1 MTYRDPSSP
10 AIQAAPLTKSDAN
23 VIDPPT
29 KAIYVGGAGDV
40 TVLMADDSTPV
51 TFAGVQAGTLLPI
64 RIQKLMSTGTA
75 ATSVLA
81 LY

>member
-10 AIQAAPLTKSDAN
+10 AIQAALLTKSDGN

-29 KAIYVGGAGDV
+29 KALYVGGAGDV
-40 TVLMADDSTPV
+40 AVLMVDDDNPV
-51 TFAGVQAGTLLPI
+51 TFVGVQAGTLLPI
-64 RIQKLMSTGTA
+64 RIKKLMSTGTA
-75 ATSVLA
+75 ATAVLA